1 MTISKHRND
10 HPPLLFNNTHLSETD
25 THKHLGLLFHHSF
38 FWHTHIIHLHQK
50 VMTKINRLR
59 SFVNLVPRHALL
71 TIYKTNI
78 LPVFDY
84 GSIIY
89 DNCSDYDNRMLDK
102 AQLSAAKIILGCLKT
117 TSSKDVLADLN
128 LTSLNLRR
136 GISLHSY
143 VSKLIFDMVPCP
155 FPASSFRSFKEFV
168 PYALRHNQNVQIP
181 LKKNL
186 CPITSSSVRLP
197 ACGTL
202 YHWKSNLQPA
212 TPSS

>member
-1 MTISKHRND
+1 
-10 HPPLLFNNTHLSETD
+10 
-25 THKHLGLLFHHSF
+25 
-38 FWHTHIIHLHQK
+38 
-50 VMTKINRLR
+50 MTKINCLC

-89 DNCSDYDNRMLDK
+89 GNCSDYDNRMLDK
-102 AQLSAAKIILGCLKT
+102 TQHHAAKIILSCLKT
-117 TSSKDVLADLN
+117 TSSNSVLADLN

-136 GISLHSY
+136 KISLLCY

-155 FPASSFRSFKEFV
+155 FPASSFRSFKDFV

-181 LKKNL
+181 LSKKSLSYNFFL
-186 CPITSSSVRLP
+186 RKASILWNYLPLEIKSSASHSIFMNRLNSH
-197 ACGTL
+197 
-202 YHWKSNLQPA
+202 YHIQKKVLIIC
-212 TPSS
+212 